1 MPYSLNEKIKHFYD
15 ASSHVWVDRW
25 GEHMHHGYYGQNGKD
40 KKDRLQAQED
50 MITEL
55 LKWADVRQADFIL
68 DLGCGA
74 GGSARFLHRKLGAYV
89 LGVTLSPVQ
98 TAIAHDYNIAENTE
112 NKIVI
117 KVQDMLTLKNSD
129 ERFDLIWSLESAEH
143 IENKAELMHLCYELL
158 HPGGTLVMATWCIR
172 EEQSVFSSSEQKI
185 IDRICRYYHLPPMK
199 SIEALNQIAMTAGF
213 SKVKTADWSMAVSPF
228 WSDVMKSAMSWKS
241 LTGLI
246 RAGWSTIKGAWAM
259 QYMQRGYRN
268 GLIQYGVLQARK

>member
-1 MPYSLNEKIKHFYD
+1 MPHSLNEKIKEFYD
-15 ASSHVWVDRW
+15 ASSNLWVERW

-50 MITEL
+50 MIIEL
-55 LKWADVRQADFIL
+55 LNWAGVRHADFIL

-98 TAIAHDYNIAENTE
+98 AAIAHDYNEAHNTG

-143 IENKAELMHLCYELL
+143 IEDKAGLMQLCYELL
-158 HPGGTLVMATWCIR
+158 HPGGTLVMATWCVR
-172 EEQSVFSSSEQKI
+172 DKKMGFSTGEQKI
-185 IDRICRYYHLPPMK
+185 IDRIGQYYHLPPMA
-199 SIEALNQIAMTAGF
+199 SINTLKEIAMAVGF
-213 SKVKTADWSMAVSPF
+213 THVKTADWSKAVAPF
-228 WSDVMKSAMSWKS
+228 WSEVMRSALSWRS

-268 GLIQYGVLQARK
+268 GLIQYGVLQANK